1 MEHISFFKPSDVV
14 VEKIKNSCKKEY
26 CDFSPIHI
34 QTDDETNELIHDILN
49 FHNMVGNTNNYIE
62 FSVVSNKDIKNHIL

>member
-34 QTDDETNELIHDILN
+34 QTDDETNESEVLICSAQLKTP
-49 FHNMVGNTNNYIE
+49 F
-62 FSVVSNKDIKNHIL
+62 